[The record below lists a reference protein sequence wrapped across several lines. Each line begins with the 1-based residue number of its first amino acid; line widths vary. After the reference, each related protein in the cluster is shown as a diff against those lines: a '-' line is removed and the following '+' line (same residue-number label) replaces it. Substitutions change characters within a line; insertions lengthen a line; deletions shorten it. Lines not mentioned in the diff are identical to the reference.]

1 MSLKLQNHLF
11 KTYKQSWR
19 IQAVCMKSCNAPCAQ
34 RSMCSI
40 NSPLSQLLVIW
51 LYSFLNKNLRKQ
63 ISQKIAALKEK
74 KSTNKCCYSN
84 CLRWEILV
92 LPCKFKSPLHL
103 MYRLLR
109 FGLQWTATRELPF
122 FSGGKTIFLP
132 ALPFH
137 TEL

>member
-11 KTYKQSWR
+11 KTYKQSQR
-19 IQAVCMKSCNAPCAQ
+19 IQVVCTKSCNAPCAQ

-74 KSTNKCCYSN
+74 KKAQTNVVTAIVCDGKYWF
-84 CLRWEILV
+84 CLVNL
-92 LPCKFKSPLHL
+92 S
-103 MYRLLR
+103 
-109 FGLQWTATRELPF
+109 
-122 FSGGKTIFLP
+122 FLY
-132 ALPFH
+132 
-137 TEL
+137 T